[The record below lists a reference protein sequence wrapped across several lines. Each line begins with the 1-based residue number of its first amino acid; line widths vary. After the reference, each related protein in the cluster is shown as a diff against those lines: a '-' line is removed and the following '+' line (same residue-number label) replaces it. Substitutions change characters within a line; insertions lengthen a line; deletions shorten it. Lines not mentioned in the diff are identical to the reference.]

1 MQGLSQFLTYEIL
14 LNINIKVIISYRI
27 VIGSLVLCSAEPLLV
42 KNYIALFYSLITS
55 K

>member
-14 LNINIKVIISYRI
+14 LNIHIKVIISYRI

-42 KNYIALFYSLITS
+42 KTILPYFIV
-55 K
+55 